1 MKQTETQ
8 TFIVKRDD
16 KPKLQFNG
24 RLLAAVA
31 SVPDRGSP
39 DFSGNIERWTELKL
53 YRTAGGKLICHQR
66 KLDWWGDHLVSSTAT
81 VCDTKEEVIAFFGH
95 GWLADHLYADAE
107 ITDAEITDVE
117 IIP

>member
-8 TFIVKRDD
+8 TFIVKRDG

-24 RLLAAVA
+24 RLLAAMA
-31 SVPDRGSP
+31 SIPNRGSP
-39 DFSGNIERWTELKL
+39 DFSGNTECWTELKL
-53 YRTAGGKLICHQR
+53 YRTAGGKFICHQHN
-66 KLDWWGDHLVSSTAT
+66 LSQWADHLVSSTAT

-95 GWLADHLYADAE
+95 GWLADHIYADAE
-107 ITDAEITDVE
+107 ISDVE